1 MRTSVKSTICRL
13 RRIIPERH
21 TLWDR
26 FYENR
31 IPHPV
36 MKESMDNAL
45 KEGKRSFPDKLP
57 SGLATRRISFYQ
69 NPMCYSFTPDRV
81 RLKCHSSRED
91 KHRIQSTI
99 RAIEKPTDSTEIGSL
114 LPFVQLLNWA
124 AVTGRR
130 LFDLKS
136 MRYRLIPDRLECRWS
151 LSKENHLVTKYTPML
166 LYMSNHHDDGA
177 SIPKVS
183 KFTAFVWM
191 TTKKFCQAMF
201 PKLKRTSKM
210 QAPILRSRYVVP
222 M

>member
-57 SGLATRRISFYQ
+57 SVLATRRISFYQ
-69 NPMCYSFTPDRV
+69 NPMGYSFTPDRV
-81 RLKCHSSRED
+81 RYKRHSSRED
-91 KHRIQSTI
+91 KHRIQSTT
-99 RAIEKPTDSTEIGSL
+99 RAIEKPMDSTGIESL

-136 MRYRLIPDRLECRWS
+136 MRYRLIPGRLECRSS
-151 LSKENHLVTKYTPML
+151 LSKERHFVTKCPPML
-166 LYMSNHHDDGA
+166 FQISNHHDDGA
-177 SIPKVS
+177 YVPKVL
-183 KFTAFVWM
+183 KLMGFVWM

-201 PKLKRTSKM
+201 PKLKRTPRVQTPLLRNRCM
-210 QAPILRSRYVVP
+210 AP